1 MRFSS
6 VLIVHVLD
14 EQPSNKVRA
23 AIQRNIRQKAK
34 TQHYLRF
41 NPLQILSQPALI
53 PNPHSLK
60 VIPQILALCL
70 AKRIRPFPI
79 CHREAS
85 CSNGVCLLETESSWA
100 RGGPW
105 SAEDRPWCGPQMWE
119 VLGLGMWTC
128 TAHNNRQA
136 RHTVNSC
143 TCWRQAPV
151 WASNVRGSW
160 AGDVDMYC
168 TQQQTDTAH
177 S

>member
-1 MRFSS
+1 MLCMFPFLKMISPKVKPHILPPLAGMHKMREKLELDLNSLPQQIVTTSYNGFDVVPCLKKDFWLFFCMCFSS

-14 EQPSNKVRA
+14 EPSNKVRA

-60 VIPQILALCL
+60 VVPQILALCL

-100 RGGPW
+100 RGGP
-105 SAEDRPWCGPQMWE
+105 
-119 VLGLGMWTC
+119 
-128 TAHNNRQA
+128 
-136 RHTVNSC
+136 
-143 TCWRQAPV
+143 
-151 WASNVRGSW
+151 
-160 AGDVDMYC
+160 
-168 TQQQTDTAH
+168 
-177 S
+177 